1 MTTKPS
7 QRTPEFWERVAREYC
22 RSTGID
28 PDGRVMLPGGA
39 AAAPNWK
46 KPAAEIKRLLLLA
59 EAYDTVEDL
68 VEDEEREAKF
78 GPWLPVPADGS
89 APPLPAGRDFE
100 VRRRDGDD
108 EFYAAG
114 SFGPSR
120 WGGDDDWS
128 LVEYRVERHF
138 AEEPHPRKPIP
149 VEDSCRN
156 WGPWHTFKPGPPPM
170 TPPGCD
176 VELMFASGHTRVVPA
191 KSVAKCW
198 SSTVEA
204 YRVEW
209 PEPAEIPSVCDECGT
224 SFGGKACPK
233 CDDRVVWSGWLPPP
247 ASRTPVEP
255 VDIEVEYHSGW
266 RVPIP
271 SGTPIRWDEV
281 RAYRYG
287 IAQE

>member
-7 QRTPEFWERVAREYC
+7 QRTPEFLERVAREYC
-22 RSTGID
+22 RSTGVD
-28 PDGRVMLPGGA
+28 PDARVMLPGGA

-128 LVEYRVERHF
+128 LVEYRVER
-138 AEEPHPRKPIP
+138 ETESHPRKPIP

-156 WGPWHTFKPGPPPM
+156 WGPWIQAAPDAVPSVPA
-170 TPPGCD
+170 GCD
-176 VELMFASGHTRVVPA
+176 VELLFASGHTRVVP
-191 KSVAKCW
+191 SERVAKCW
-198 SSTVEA
+198 NVAVESF
-204 YRVEW
+204 RVDM
-209 PEPAEIPSVCDECGT
+209 PVPSVCDKCGT

-247 ASRTPVEP
+247 ETIWSLVEP
-255 VDIEVEYHSGW
+255 MDIEVEYPSGW
-266 RVPIP
+266 TPIP
-271 SGTPIRWDEV
+271 AGEHIRWDEV
-281 RAYRYG
+281 RVYRYKLPR
-287 IAQE
+287 E